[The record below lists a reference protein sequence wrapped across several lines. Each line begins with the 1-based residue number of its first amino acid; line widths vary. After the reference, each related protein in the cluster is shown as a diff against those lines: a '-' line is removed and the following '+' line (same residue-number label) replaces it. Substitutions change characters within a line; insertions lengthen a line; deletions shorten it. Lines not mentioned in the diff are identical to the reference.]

1 MKKNLVLATALVASM
16 MMVGCG
22 SKSEQNAAVQAEA
35 EVEKVLI
42 KTVEAT
48 TSMVGQLVEVS
59 ANIQPYKQN
68 SITPAVQGVRID
80 KILVDVG
87 HHVSKGQLVATM
99 DPIQYNQA
107 NTQLLN
113 LEADLARMTP
123 VFEAGGISAQQL
135 DAIKTQVSVQ
145 RDVVANLKKNIELR
159 SPITGVVTARNAEA
173 GDMFSNMPILQIM
186 QINPLKIT
194 ASISEK
200 HFSKVK
206 LNMPV
211 EIATEVLPDEKFTG
225 KVSLIYPAMDPATRT
240 FTVEITI
247 PNSGNKLRPGMF
259 ARAIFNLGEVESV
272 LVPDVAI
279 KRQAGTSERAVFVL
293 QEDGTVERRV
303 VEVGRQV
310 DKNYVILSGLNAG
323 EQVSVTGLSRLDNG
337 TAVEVSNN

>member
-1 MKKNLVLATALVASM
+1 MKKKLLLGAMVVTMLLTL
-16 MMVGCG
+16 VGCG
-22 SKSEQNAAVQAEA
+22 NKSENVATVQP
-35 EVEKVLI
+35 EKVLI
-42 KTVEAT
+42 KTAEAI
-48 TSMVGQLVEVS
+48 SAPVGQLVEVS

-80 KILVDVG
+80 EILVDVG
-87 HHVSKGQLVATM
+87 QNVSKGQLVATM

-135 DAIKTQVSVQ
+135 DAMKTQVAVQ

-173 GDMFSNMPILQIM
+173 GDMFANAPILQIM

-200 HFSKVK
+200 YFSKVK
-206 LNMPV
+206 MNMPV

-225 KVSLIYPAMDPATRT
+225 KVSLIYPAMDAATRT

-247 PNSGNKLRPGMF
+247 PNAGNKLRPGMF

-279 KRQAGTSERAVFVL
+279 KRQAGTNERAVFVVK
-293 QEDGTVERRV
+293 EDGTVERRV
-303 VEVGRQV
+303 VELGRQIE
-310 DKNYVILSGLNAG
+310 KNYVILSGLNAG
-323 EQVSVTGLSRLDNG
+323 EQVSVTGLSKLDDG
-337 TAVEVSNN
+337 TAVEISK

>member
-1 MKKNLVLATALVASM
+1 MKKNLVLATVVAVSLS
-16 MMVGCG
+16 MVGCG
-22 SKSEQNAAVQAEA
+22 GKKEQSV
-35 EVEKVLI
+35 EVIQPEKVLI
-42 KTVEAT
+42 KTAEAI
-48 TSMVGQLVEVS
+48 SAPVGQLVEVS

-80 KILVDVG
+80 QILVDVG

-107 NTQLLN
+107 NTQLLS

-135 DAIKTQVSVQ
+135 DAMKTQVAIQ

-159 SPITGVVTARNAEA
+159 SPISGVVTARNAEA
-173 GDMFSNMPILQIM
+173 GDMFANMPILQIM

-200 HFSKVK
+200 YFSKVK
-206 LNMPV
+206 MNMPV
-211 EIATEVLPDEKFTG
+211 EIATEVLPDEKFMG
-225 KVSLIYPAMDPATRT
+225 KVSLIYPAMDAATRT

-247 PNSGNKLRPGMF
+247 PNAGNKLRPGMF

-279 KRQAGTSERAVFVL
+279 KRQAGTNERAVFVVKA
-293 QEDGTVERRV
+293 DGTVERRV
-303 VEVGRQV
+303 VELGRQIE
-310 DKNYVILSGLNAG
+310 KNYVILSGLNAG
-323 EQVSVTGLSRLDNG
+323 EQVSVTGLSKLDDG
-337 TAVEVSNN
+337 TAVEISK

>member
-1 MKKNLVLATALVASM
+1 MKKNLVLATAIVASLAL
-16 MMVGCG
+16 VGCG
-22 SKSEQNAAVQAEA
+22 SKSDKSATESVAP
-35 EVEKVLI
+35 EKVLI

-48 TSMVGQLVEVS
+48 TEMVGQLVEVS

-135 DAIKTQVSVQ
+135 EAMKTQVSVQ

-173 GDMFSNMPILQIM
+173 GDMFANMPILQIM

-200 HFSKVK
+200 YFSKVK

-211 EIATEVLPDEKFTG
+211 EIRTEVLPDEVFVG
-225 KVSLIYPAMDPATRT
+225 KVSLIYPAMDAATRT

-259 ARAIFNLGEVESV
+259 ARSTFNMGEVESV

-279 KRQAGTSERAVFVL
+279 KRQAGTAERAVFVL
-293 QEDGTVERRV
+293 NEDGTVDRRV

-310 DKNYVILSGLNAG
+310 GNNYAILSGVNAG
-323 EQVSVTGLSRLDNG
+323 EQVAVTGLSKLDNG

>member
-1 MKKNLVLATALVASM
+1 MKKNLVLATVVAVSLS
-16 MMVGCG
+16 MVGCG
-22 SKSEQNAAVQAEA
+22 GKKEQSV
-35 EVEKVLI
+35 EVIQPERVLI
-42 KTVEAT
+42 KTAEAI
-48 TSMVGQLVEVS
+48 SAPVGQLVEVS

-80 KILVDVG
+80 QILVDVG

-107 NTQLLN
+107 NTQLLS

-135 DAIKTQVSVQ
+135 DAMKTQVAIQ

-159 SPITGVVTARNAEA
+159 SPISGVVTARNAEA
-173 GDMFSNMPILQIM
+173 GDMFANMPILQIM

-200 HFSKVK
+200 YFSKVK
-206 LNMPV
+206 MNMPV
-211 EIATEVLPDEKFTG
+211 EIATEVLPDEKFMG
-225 KVSLIYPAMDPATRT
+225 KVSLIYPAMDAATRT

-247 PNSGNKLRPGMF
+247 PNAGNKLRPGMF

-279 KRQAGTSERAVFVL
+279 KRQAGTNERAVFVVK
-293 QEDGTVERRV
+293 EDGTVERRV
-303 VEVGRQV
+303 VELGRQIE
-310 DKNYVILSGLNAG
+310 KNYVILSGLNAG
-323 EQVSVTGLSRLDNG
+323 EQVSVTGLSKLDDG
-337 TAVEVSNN
+337 TAVEISK

>member
-1 MKKNLVLATALVASM
+1 MKKNLVLATALIASLA
-16 MMVGCG
+16 MVGCG
-22 SKSEQNAAVQAEA
+22 GKQNQSVATIES
-35 EVEKVLI
+35 EKVLI
-42 KTVEAT
+42 KTAAAVSAE
-48 TSMVGQLVEVS
+48 VGQLVEVT

-80 KILVDVG
+80 RILVDVG
-87 HHVSKGQLVATM
+87 DYVSKGQLVATM

-135 DAIKTQVSVQ
+135 EAMKTQVSVQ
-145 RDVVANLKKNIELR
+145 RDAVANLKKNIELR
-159 SPITGVVTARNAEA
+159 SPISGVVTARNAEA
-173 GDMFSNMPILQIM
+173 GDMFANMPILQVM

-200 HFSKVK
+200 YFSKVK

-225 KVSLIYPAMDPATRT
+225 KVSLIYPAMDAAPRT

-247 PNSGNKLRPGMF
+247 PNAGNKLRPGMF

-272 LVPDVAI
+272 LVPDVAV
-279 KRQAGTSERAVFVL
+279 KRQAGTAERAVFVVK
-293 QEDGTVERRV
+293 EDGTVERRV
-303 VEVGRQV
+303 VELGRQI
-310 DKNYVILSGLNAG
+310 DKNYVILSGLEAG
-323 EQVSVTGLSRLDNG
+323 EVVSITGLSKLEDG
-337 TAVEVSNN
+337 TAIEISNN